1 MIYKLS
7 LICFMLLFSTCTMGY
22 SESGSTLFDNGIA
35 EFQKGRYQDAVFWF
49 TKLIEKEP
57 FNAKAYKNRG
67 VARLSLQKYD
77 MAIEDLNSAL
87 NLDPELEGVRSN
99 LGVVYHYMEKYSG
112 AIEYYNEEIKK
123 FPDNHTAFFNRAL
136 SWSKLNEYE
145 NALKDL
151 NTVLTRNPNEYW
163 ALAYQGDLFAKLN
176 NLEAARDSYQ
186 KAISLS
192 SDNTYAREQL
202 ALLESSPSEIIESP
216 MTKTSITVKAPKL
229 KSTLTHPNTSTEQ
242 IETPPILSDTQTTPS
257 SKISSQDSELPAEKI
272 ISRLH
277 AYTIQ
282 LGAFLESDNA
292 KPLIR
297 KLQKN
302 GYEPRKLNLQDK
314 KSRKWTL
321 VRLGVFETYEQATK
335 KMQIVKKNLKIDAV
349 VRPVGRF

>member
-1 MIYKLS
+1 MIYKVI
-7 LICFMLLFSTCTMGY
+7 LIHFMLLFSTCTTGY

-123 FPDNHTAFFNRAL
+123 YPENHTAFFNRAL
-136 SWSKLNEYE
+136 SWVKLNEYE

-176 NLEAARDSYQ
+176 NLEASRDSYR

-202 ALLESSPSEIIESP
+202 ALLESSPSETIESP
-216 MTKTSITVKAPKL
+216 MTTQAIPLESHKVKNTVTNPASDTK
-229 KSTLTHPNTSTEQ
+229 Q
-242 IETPPILSDTQTTPS
+242 IETPPIFSEVQEALS
-257 SKISSQDSELPAEKI
+257 SKISSQDSEPPAETI

-277 AYTIQ
+277 GYTIQ
-282 LGAFLESDNA
+282 LGAFLEPDNA
-292 KPLIR
+292 KPLIM

-302 GYEPRKLNLQDK
+302 GYEPRRLNLQDK
-314 KSRKWTL
+314 KNRKWTL
-321 VRLGVFETYEQATK
+321 IRLGIFETSEQATK
-335 KMQIVKKNLKIDAV
+335 KMHIVKNNLKIDAV